1 MLRKKTKNYIS
12 NIDIFLQEFN
22 RTHPKSEAQLAE
34 IQKYQRVFALRDN
47 PIADNLHEDEF
58 FS

>member
-12 NIDIFLQEFN
+12 ELDVFLHGYN
-22 RTHPKSEAQLAE
+22 KTHPKSEAQLAE

-47 PIADNLHEDEF
+47 PIADTIPEDEF

>member
-1 MLRKKTKNYIS
+1 MFRKRLKFFVS
-12 NIDIFLQEFN
+12 NIDRFLSQFD

-34 IQKYQRVFALRDN
+34 IQKYNRIYALRDDPMAEN
-47 PIADNLHEDEF
+47 IHKDEF

>member
-1 MLRKKTKNYIS
+1 MFRKIKRNYIS
-12 NIDIFLQEFN
+12 DIDIFLQEFN
-22 RTHPKSEAQLAE
+22 QKQPKSESQLAE

-47 PIADNLHEDEF
+47 PLAEHVHEDEF